1 MEQSDTDKADVI
13 KKHIAY
19 EAQLIELNGVMVSN
33 LESHKHDLKV
43 TSDQHQNINKQIE
56 SITNQIAVKMKDV
69 LEQKQRLED
78 ELAEARAETEKIRK
92 VMFIGYQ

>member
-1 MEQSDTDKADVI
+1 
-13 KKHIAY
+13 
-19 EAQLIELNGVMVSN
+19 
-33 LESHKHDLKV
+33 
-43 TSDQHQNINKQIE
+43 
-56 SITNQIAVKMKDV
+56 MKDV

>member
-1 MEQSDTDKADVI
+1 MEQSDSDKAEVI

-43 TSDQHQNINKQIE
+43 TSDQHNNINNEI
-56 SITNQIAVKMKDV
+56 
-69 LEQKQRLED
+69 
-78 ELAEARAETEKIRK
+78 
-92 VMFIGYQ
+92 

>member
-1 MEQSDTDKADVI
+1 MEQCDSDKAETI

-19 EAQLIELNGVMVSN
+19 EAQLIELNGVMISN

-43 TSDQHQNINKQIE
+43 TSDQHHNINNEIE

-69 LEQKQRLED
+69 LEQKQRL
-78 ELAEARAETEKIRK
+78 
-92 VMFIGYQ
+92 